1 MFVLKILSNNK
12 KSVSYFIAESYRDK
26 NRKPQ
31 HRIISNISKLP
42 LSLIEN
48 IKILL
53 KGKKLI
59 DGAFKIQR
67 SKPYGAIKTIFEIA
81 KRIGITKALGDS
93 QHAMYAL
100 LQIAGRIVNQQSRNF
115 IANEWVNN
123 QSIEEVFGLKDFT
136 EDTLYANLKWLSNN
150 QNEIEK
156 KLFNIRSKNTQI
168 KEVFLYDVTSSYLEG
183 TKNELAD
190 YGYNRDGKNG
200 KMQIVIGLLTDKDG
214 YPVSVEVFKGNTSD
228 MTTVENQLLK
238 LKNNFGVE
246 RVVLVG
252 DKGMIKSAQIEQIK
266 SDIFKWNFLTSIT
279 KEQIKTL
286 IKKNIVQLS
295 LFEDDLVEVTDD
307 DIRYILRRNPAR
319 SLEIS
324 QNRKLRIEKIENFV
338 VSQNKYLKEHPKAK
352 ATVAL
357 KRVNEKI
364 SAYKLKSIITS
375 KLENDNI
382 QIEIDK
388 DELEKSAEL
397 DGCYALKT
405 DLKSEEMS
413 KETAHARYKDLSKV
427 EDAFRTMKTYLEQ
440 MRPIYVRKEE
450 TTRGHV
456 FVAMLAYIIIKYIV
470 NELKDLDYT
479 KDHIFESLNSINLI
493 TAKVGEEEIKCLPDD
508 LEKHQEAIIKRLGI
522 KLL

>member
-1 MFVLKILSNNK
+1 MFVHKIISNNK
-12 KSVSYFIAESYRDK
+12 KSISYFITESFRDK
-26 NRKPQ
+26 KGKPQ
-31 HRIISNISKLP
+31 HKIISNISKLP
-42 LSLIEN
+42 LWLIEA
-48 IKILL
+48 IKVLL
-53 KGKKLI
+53 KGHKFIKDVFQI
-59 DGAFKIQR
+59 HK
-67 SKPYGAIKTIFEIA
+67 SKPYGAIKTVFEIA
-81 KRIGITKALGDS
+81 ERIGISKALGES
-93 QHAMYAL
+93 QQAMYTL
-100 LQIAGRIVNQQSRNF
+100 FQIAGRIINQQSRNF
-115 IANEWVNN
+115 IANEWVQN

-136 EDTLYANLKWLSNN
+136 EDALYATLKWLSKN
-150 QNEIEK
+150 QEDIEK

-183 TKNELAD
+183 TKNELGD
-190 YGYNRDGKNG
+190 YGYNRDGKKG
-200 KMQIVIGLLTDKDG
+200 KMQIVIGLLTDMDG

-266 SDIFKWNFLTSIT
+266 SDSFKWNFLTSIT

-286 IKKNIVQLS
+286 IKENIFQLS
-295 LFEDDLVEVTDD
+295 LFEDDLIEVMND
-307 DIRYILRRNPAR
+307 DIRYILRRNPVR

-324 QNRKLRIEKIENFV
+324 QNRKSRIEKIQNFV
-338 VSQNKYLKEHPKAK
+338 ISQNKYLKEHPKAK

-357 KRVNEKI
+357 KRVNKKI
-364 SAYKLKSIITS
+364 SGYKLKSIITS

-382 QIEIDK
+382 QIETDK
-388 DELEKSAEL
+388 NELEKSAEL

-405 DLKSEEMS
+405 DLKPEEMS
-413 KETAHARYKDLSKV
+413 KETAHSRYKDLYQV
-427 EDAFRTMKTYLEQ
+427 ENAFRTMKTYLEEI
-440 MRPIYVRKEE
+440 RPIYVRKEE

-456 FVAMLAYIIIKYIV
+456 FIVMLSYIIIKYIID
-470 NELKDLDYT
+470 ELKELNYT
-479 KDHIFESLNSINLI
+479 TDHIIESLDSINLLTVKI
-493 TAKVGEEEIKCLPDD
+493 GEEEIKCLPND